1 MQLFLDICKDLKI
14 EPLLISVPVNGRWY
28 DYTGFSKEDR
38 NQYYQN
44 IRDIASKNNVE
55 LADFSDKEY
64 ELYFLKD
71 IMHLGWKGWVYL
83 DEAIYNFY
91 QK

>member
-1 MQLFLDICKDLKI
+1 MFLNVCKDLEI
-14 EPLLISVPVNGRWY
+14 DVMLISIPVNGMWY

-38 NQYYQN
+38 EGYYEK
-44 IRDIASKNNVE
+44 IRVISKDYNVR

-64 ELYFLKD
+64 EKYFLRD
-71 IMHLGWKGWVYL
+71 IMHIGWKGWVYV

-91 QK
+91 QE